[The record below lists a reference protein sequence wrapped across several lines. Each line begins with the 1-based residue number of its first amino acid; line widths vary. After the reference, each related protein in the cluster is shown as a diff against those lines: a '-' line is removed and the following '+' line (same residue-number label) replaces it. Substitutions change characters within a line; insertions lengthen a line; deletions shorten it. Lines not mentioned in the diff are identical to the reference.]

1 MVSGDAGLAVLRAM
15 PEECQATGRCLGQQ
29 MCDSI
34 DPSDRVKPLADVVTF
49 MEIDMRRITLLAAST
64 CLLTLVFASLVPA
77 QQVSSNVAL
86 QPQLL
91 QVTGK
96 ADAPVSLHSA
106 DVDIEVN
113 GGFATTTMLLELRNP
128 NNRVLEGTLQ
138 FPLSS
143 GQQVVGF
150 ALDIGGVLRDAV
162 PVPKARGRQVFE
174 SIERRGV
181 DPGLLEQTVGNQ
193 FRLRVYPIPAQGS
206 RQVRLVI
213 EEAIPRESDAWRLS
227 VPVQLLSGADQFSMR
242 VRANGIATAPVVE
255 GSFGVLPFTRDAQ
268 GYQAVVRR
276 TAFRPQGGL
285 SLRFPASTKAMTYGG
300 VHDGEHYV
308 LAEVPVPPSSTSNRA
323 LPSNMG
329 LLWDASASARKRDRD
344 GEFALLDR
352 YFKAMGNG
360 RVHLRILRDVGEDGG
375 VFEIRNGDW
384 ARLRHVLETT
394 VNDGAS
400 NLSDWTPVPGIAEYL
415 LVSDGLQDYGDKP
428 FPLLANGQ
436 RLYAINSAGAASDS
450 SRLAALAA
458 TRGGRLVTWQ
468 GRNGLDAATR
478 ALLGQGTRIVKM
490 HGEGVTDLQ
499 TETRDVDAGLLRIAG
514 RLTEPTGVIR
524 VTLDESGRRRDI
536 TLPVS
541 AAMNGAYVPR
551 QWARWQIAAYAGE
564 PERHHAAIARLGQQF
579 SIVTAGTSL
588 LVLDDIA
595 DYVRY
600 DIAPPAELR
609 EDVAR
614 LQSQQGKRRD
624 ASRSERLDA
633 AANAFAERLAW
644 WNRSFPKDQ
653 PAAQKTRDKSESDS
667 MTLDS
672 VMVTGSAAADSA
684 MPLPAPAP
692 PAPPASPRAVEQRA
706 TRESGNLAFLAP
718 SAAAEAPKKA
728 EGEAIATIRLQA
740 WAPDSPYAK
749 RLRAAPAEQIYALYL
764 DERDSHADST
774 AFYLDVADLLLQKG
788 RNVEAL
794 RVLSNL
800 AELDLDNRHVLRV
813 LGYRLMQAK
822 QWALAVQIFRQ
833 VFEMAEEEPQSGRDL
848 ALALAAAGQHQLA
861 IEGLYEVALGEWDG
875 RFNGIPAIAL
885 NEMNAIIA
893 TSPKPLDTSFIDR
906 RLLQNMPLDL
916 RAALSWDSD
925 NSDMDLWV
933 TDPNGEKCYYGN
945 KLTYQ
950 GGLISNDFTGGYG
963 PEEFV
968 LRDAK
973 PGVYRVEA
981 NFYGDRQQVV
991 TGATTLT
998 LKLTTGWGTQR
1009 QQDQTVTLRLSGK
1022 RDTVLVGEFEVK

>member
-1 MVSGDAGLAVLRAM
+1 
-15 PEECQATGRCLGQQ
+15 
-29 MCDSI
+29 
-34 DPSDRVKPLADVVTF
+34 
-49 MEIDMRRITLLAAST
+49 MRRIALFAAST

-77 QQVSSNVAL
+77 QQVSSDVPW
-86 QPQLL
+86 QPLLL
-91 QVTGK
+91 QVTGNTET
-96 ADAPVSLHSA
+96 PVSLHSA
-106 DVDIEVN
+106 DVAVEVN
-113 GGFATTTMLLELRNP
+113 GGFATTTLLLELRNP

-138 FPLSS
+138 FPLSD

-162 PVPKARGRQVFE
+162 PVAKARGRQVFE

-181 DPGLLEQTVGNQ
+181 DPGLLEQTAGNQ
-193 FRLRVYPIPAQGS
+193 FRLRVYPIPALGS

-213 EEAIPRESDAWRLS
+213 EEAMPRESGAWHLA
-227 VPVQLLSGADQFSMR
+227 VPVQLLSGADEFSMR
-242 VRANGIATAPVVE
+242 IRSNGANAAPVVE
-255 GSFGVLPFTRDAQ
+255 GNFGALPFKRDAQ
-268 GYQAVVRR
+268 GHQAVVRR
-276 TAFRPQGGL
+276 TAFRPQSGL
-285 SLRFPASTKAMTYGG
+285 SLRFPASTTAMTYGG

-308 LAEVPVPPSSTSNRA
+308 LAEVPVPQSSASNRA
-323 LPSNMG
+323 LPSTTG
-329 LLWDASASARKRDRD
+329 LLWDASASARKRDKA
-344 GEFALLDR
+344 GELTLLDR
-352 YFKAMGNG
+352 YFKAMGDG
-360 RVHLRILRDVGEDGG
+360 HVSLRILRDVGADGG
-375 VFEIRNGDW
+375 TFEIRNGDW
-384 ARLRHVLETT
+384 APLRRVLETT

-400 NLSDWTPVPGIAEYL
+400 NLSDWTPDASIAEYL
-415 LVSDGLQDYGDKP
+415 LVSDGQQDYGDKP
-428 FPLLANGQ
+428 FPVLASGQ
-436 RLYAINSAGAASDS
+436 KLYAINSAGAASDS
-450 SRLAALAA
+450 SRLAALADA
-458 TRGGRLVTWQ
+458 RGGRLAAWQ
-468 GRNGLDAATR
+468 GRNSLDAATR
-478 ALLGQGTRIVKM
+478 ALLGHGTRIVRM
-490 HGEGVTDLQ
+490 RGEGVTDLQ
-499 TETRDVDAGLLRIAG
+499 TETRYGDTGLLRIAG

-524 VTLDESGRRRDI
+524 VTLDESGHRRDI
-536 TLPVS
+536 ALQVS
-541 AAMNGAYVPR
+541 AATNGAYVPR
-551 QWARWQIAAYAGE
+551 QWAKWQIAAYAGE
-564 PERHHAAIARLGQQF
+564 PERHRAAIARLGQKF

-609 EDVAR
+609 DQVAR
-614 LQSQQGKRRD
+614 LQAQQGKRRD

-633 AANAFAERLAW
+633 AASAFADRLAW
-644 WNRSFPKDQ
+644 WNKSFAKDR
-653 PAAQKTRDKSESDS
+653 PAAKIAKDKSESN
-667 MTLDS
+667 TLGS
-672 VMVTGSAAADSA
+672 ITVTGSVARPVST
-684 MPLPAPAP
+684 LPVPPPP
-692 PAPPASPRAVEQRA
+692 PAP
-706 TRESGNLAFLAP
+706 L
-718 SAAAEAPKKA
+718 A
-728 EGEAIATIRLQA
+728 EGEAISSGALNTQRPVILESAPLQEASKASGEVATTIRLQA
-740 WAPDSPYAK
+740 WEPDSPYAK
-749 RLRAAPAEQIYALYL
+749 RLRAAPADQVYALYL
-764 DERDSHADST
+764 DERDSHTNST

-788 RNVEAL
+788 RKVEAM

-822 QWALAVQIFRQ
+822 QWALAVVVFRQ
-833 VFEMAEEEPQSGRDL
+833 VLDMAEEEPQSGRDL
-848 ALALAAAGQHQLA
+848 GLALAASGQRQQA
-861 IEGLYEVALGEWDG
+861 IEQLYDVALGEWDS

-933 TDPNGEKCYYGN
+933 TDPNGEKCYYSN
-945 KLTYQ
+945 RLTYQ

-998 LKLTTGWGTQR
+998 LKLSTGWGTQR
-1009 QQDQTVTLRLSGK
+1009 QHDQMVTLRLSGK
-1022 RDTVLVGEFEVK
+1022 KDTVLVGEFEVK

>member
-1 MVSGDAGLAVLRAM
+1 
-15 PEECQATGRCLGQQ
+15 
-29 MCDSI
+29 
-34 DPSDRVKPLADVVTF
+34 
-49 MEIDMRRITLLAAST
+49 MRRIILFAAST
-64 CLLTLVFASLVPA
+64 CLLTVIFASLAPA
-77 QQVSSNVAL
+77 QQVSTNVVP
-86 QPQLL
+86 QPPLL

-106 DVDIEVN
+106 DVGIEVN
-113 GGFATTTMLLELRNP
+113 GGFATTTLLLELRNP

-138 FPLSS
+138 FPLSD

-162 PVPKARGRQVFE
+162 PVAKARGRQVFE

-181 DPGLLEQTVGNQ
+181 DPGLLEQTAGNQ

-213 EEAIPRESDAWRLS
+213 EEAMPRESGGWHLAI
-227 VPVQLLSGADQFSMR
+227 PVQLLSGADEFSMR
-242 VRANGIATAPVVE
+242 IRANGIATPPLVE
-255 GSFGVLPFTRDAQ
+255 GNFDALPFKRDAQ

-285 SLRFPASTKAMTYGG
+285 SLRFSASTNAVTYGG
-300 VHDGEHYV
+300 KHNGEHYV
-308 LAEVPVPPSSTSNRA
+308 LAEVPVLQSSEIARVI
-323 LPSNMG
+323 PSNIG
-329 LLWDASASARKRDRD
+329 LLWDASASARKRDLD
-344 GEFALLDR
+344 GELALLDR

-360 RVHLRILRDVGEDGG
+360 RVSLRLLRDVGEDGG
-375 VFEIRNGDW
+375 IFDIRNGEW
-384 ARLRHVLETT
+384 ARLQHVLEST

-400 NLSDWTPVPGIAEYL
+400 NLSDWTPNPLINEYL
-415 LVSDGLQDYGDKP
+415 LVSDGLQDYGEKP
-428 FPLLANGQ
+428 FPVLASGQ
-436 RLYAINSAGAASDS
+436 RLYAINSAGAASDD
-450 SRLAALAA
+450 SRLAAIAGE
-458 TRGGRLVTWQ
+458 RGGRLIAWQ
-468 GRNGLDAATR
+468 GRNGLYSATR
-478 ALLGQGTRIVKM
+478 ALLGHGTRIVKM
-490 HGEGVTDLQ
+490 LGEGVTDLQ
-499 TETRDVDAGLLRIAG
+499 TETRDLDAGLLRIAG

-524 VTLDESGRRRDI
+524 VILDESGHRRDI

-541 AAMNGAYVPR
+541 SAPDGGGISSYVPR
-551 QWARWQIAAYAGE
+551 QWAKWQIAAYAGE
-564 PERHHAAIARLGQQF
+564 PDRHRAAIARLGQQF

-609 EDVAR
+609 ADVAR
-614 LQSQQGKRRD
+614 LQAEQGKRRD
-624 ASRSERLDA
+624 VSRSARLDSI
-633 AANAFAERLAW
+633 ANAFAERLAW
-644 WNRSFPKDQ
+644 WKTSFPKDQ
-653 PAAQKTRDKSESDS
+653 PAARKAREKPESDS
-667 MTLDS
+667 ASLDS
-672 VMVTGSAAADSA
+672 VVVTASTAQAVSAF
-684 MPLPAPAP
+684 PVPPPP
-692 PAPPASPRAVEQRA
+692 PAP
-706 TRESGNLAFLAP
+706 L
-718 SAAAEAPKKA
+718 A
-728 EGEAIATIRLQA
+728 EGEAIPRAVLNDQRPAILEVASLQDASKASGEAVATIRLQA
-740 WAPDSPYAK
+740 WSPESSYAR
-749 RLRAAPAEQIYALYL
+749 RLRTAQADQVYALYL

-774 AFYLDVADLLLQKG
+774 AFYLDVADVLLQKN
-788 RNVEAL
+788 RRVEAM

-822 QWALAVQIFRQ
+822 QWALAVVVFRQ
-833 VFEMAEEEPQSGRDL
+833 VLEMAEEEPQSGRDL
-848 ALALAAAGQHQLA
+848 ALALAASGQRQQA
-861 IEGLYEVALGEWDG
+861 IEQLNEVALGEWDS

-933 TDPNGEKCYYGN
+933 TDPNGEKCYYSN

-968 LRDAK
+968 LRNAK
-973 PGVYRVEA
+973 PGIYRVEA

-998 LKLTTGWGTQR
+998 LKLSTGWGMQR
-1009 QQDQTVTLRLSGK
+1009 QHDQMVTLRLSGK
-1022 RDTVLVGEFEVK
+1022 KDSVLVGEFEVK

>member
-1 MVSGDAGLAVLRAM
+1 
-15 PEECQATGRCLGQQ
+15 
-29 MCDSI
+29 
-34 DPSDRVKPLADVVTF
+34 
-49 MEIDMRRITLLAAST
+49 MRRIILLAAST
-64 CLLTLVFASLVPA
+64 CLLTLNFASLAPA
-77 QQVSSNVAL
+77 QQVSSDAAL
-86 QPQLL
+86 PPPLL
-91 QVTGK
+91 QVGGK
-96 ADAPVSLHSA
+96 AGVPVSLHSA
-106 DVDIEVN
+106 DVAIEVN

-128 NNRVLEGTLQ
+128 SNRVLEGTLQ
-138 FPLSS
+138 FPLSD

-162 PVPKARGRQVFE
+162 PVAKARGRQVFE

-181 DPGLLEQTVGNQ
+181 DPGLLEQTAGNQ

-213 EEAIPRESDAWRLS
+213 EEAIPLQSGAWRLA
-227 VPVQLLSGADQFSMR
+227 VPVQLLSGADAFSMR

-255 GSFGVLPFTRDAQ
+255 GNFGALPFTRDAQ

-285 SLRFPASTKAMTYGG
+285 SLRFPARAKAMTYGG
-300 VHDGEHYV
+300 VHEGEHYV
-308 LAEVPVPPSSTSNRA
+308 LAEVPVPQSSTSIRA
-323 LPSNMG
+323 LPSKMG
-329 LLWDASASARKRDRD
+329 LLWDASASARKRDQD
-344 GEFALLDR
+344 GELALLDR

-360 RVHLRILRDVGEDGG
+360 RVSLRILRDVGTDGG
-375 VFEIRNGDW
+375 IFEIRNGDW
-384 ARLRHVLETT
+384 ATLRRVLETT

-400 NLSDWTPVPGIAEYL
+400 NLSDWTPDASIAEYL
-415 LVSDGLQDYGDKP
+415 LISDGLQDYGDKP
-428 FPLLANGQ
+428 FPVLASGQ
-436 RLYAINSAGAASDS
+436 KLYAINSAGAASDS
-450 SRLAALAA
+450 TRLAALADS
-458 TRGGRLVTWQ
+458 RGGRLVAWQ
-468 GRNGLDAATR
+468 GRNGLDEATR
-478 ALLGQGTRIVKM
+478 ALLGHGTRIVAM
-490 HGEGVTDLQ
+490 RGEGVTDLQ
-499 TETRDVDAGLLRIAG
+499 VETHHVDAGLLRIAG

-524 VTLDESGRRRDI
+524 VTLDESGRRREI

-541 AAMNGAYVPR
+541 AATNGGYVPR

-564 PERHHAAIARLGQQF
+564 PERHRAAIARIGQQF

-595 DYVRY
+595 DYVRHE
-600 DIAPPAELR
+600 IAPPAELR
-609 EDVAR
+609 ADVAR
-614 LQSQQGKRRD
+614 LQAEQGKRRD
-624 ASRSERLDA
+624 ASRSQRLDA
-633 AANAFAERLAW
+633 VATAFAERLAW
-644 WNRSFPKDQ
+644 WETSFPKDR
-653 PAAQKTRDKSESDS
+653 PAPKIAKDKSEADS
-667 MTLDS
+667 LDS
-672 VMVTGSAAADSA
+672 VTVTGSVARPVSAPPPPSPAPLAPLAERSASEGLARTQSNDLALAAD
-684 MPLPAPAP
+684 
-692 PAPPASPRAVEQRA
+692 
-706 TRESGNLAFLAP
+706 
-718 SAAAEAPKKA
+718 AAQEAPNSS
-728 EGEAIATIRLQA
+728 GEAVATIRLQA

-749 RLRAAPAEQIYALYL
+749 RLRAAPAEQLYALYL

-774 AFYLDVADLLLQKG
+774 AFYLDVADVLLQKG
-788 RNVEAL
+788 RNVEAM

-813 LGYRLMQAK
+813 LGYRLMQAR

-833 VFEMAEEEPQSGRDL
+833 VLDMAEEEPQSGRDL
-848 ALALAAAGQHQLA
+848 ALAMAAAGQRQQA
-861 IEGLYEVALGEWDG
+861 IEQLYDVALGEWDS
-875 RFNGIPAIAL
+875 RFNGIPAIAV

-893 TSPKPLDTSFIDR
+893 TSPKPLDTSFIDH

-973 PGVYRVEA
+973 PGLYRVEA
-981 NFYGDRQQVV
+981 HYFGDRQQIV

-998 LKLTTGWGTQR
+998 LKLSTGWGTAR
-1009 QQDQTVTLRLSGK
+1009 QQDRTVTLRLSGK
-1022 RDTVLVGEFEVK
+1022 DESVLVGEFEVE

>member
-1 MVSGDAGLAVLRAM
+1 
-15 PEECQATGRCLGQQ
+15 
-29 MCDSI
+29 
-34 DPSDRVKPLADVVTF
+34 
-49 MEIDMRRITLLAAST
+49 MRRITQFTASV
-64 CLLTLVFASLVPA
+64 CLITLGFASLVPA
-77 QQVSSNVAL
+77 QQVSSNVVL
-86 QPQLL
+86 QPPLL
-91 QVTGK
+91 QVSGK
-96 ADAPVSLHSA
+96 VDTPVSLHSA
-106 DVDIEVN
+106 DVGIEVN

-138 FPLSS
+138 FPLGS

-181 DPGLLEQTVGNQ
+181 DPALLEQTAGNQ
-193 FRLRVYPIPAQGS
+193 FRLRIYPIPAHGS

-213 EEAIPRESDAWRLS
+213 EEAMPRETGAWRLA
-227 VPVQLLSGADQFSMR
+227 VPVQLLSGADEFSLR
-242 VRANGIATAPVVE
+242 VRANGISSAPIVE
-255 GSFGVLPFTRDAQ
+255 GSFGALPFTHDAQ

-285 SLRFPASTKAMTYGG
+285 SLRFPASTKPMAYGG
-300 VHDGEHYV
+300 THDGEHYV
-308 LAEVPVPPSSTSNRA
+308 LAEVPVPQFSASNRTP
-323 LPSNMG
+323 PSKMG

-344 GEFALLDR
+344 GEFMLLDR

-360 RVHLRILRDVGEDGG
+360 RVSLRILRDVGMDGG
-375 VFEIRNGDW
+375 TFEIRNGDW
-384 ARLRHVLETT
+384 AQLRRVLGTT

-400 NLSDWTPVPGIAEYL
+400 DLSDWTPDPTITEYL

-428 FPLLANGQ
+428 FPVLEKNQ
-436 RLYAINSAGAASDS
+436 HLYAINSAGAASDGA
-450 SRLAALAA
+450 RLAALADA
-458 TRGGRLVTWQ
+458 RGGRLVAWQ
-468 GRNGLDAATR
+468 GRNGLDAAAR
-478 ALLGQGTRIVKM
+478 ALLGHGTRIVTM
-490 HGEGVTDLQ
+490 RGEGVSDLQ
-499 TETRDVDAGLLRIAG
+499 AESRHVDAGLMRIAG

-524 VTLDESGRRRDI
+524 VTLDESGHRRDI

-541 AAMNGAYVPR
+541 AATNGDYVPR
-551 QWARWQIAAYAGE
+551 QWARWQIAADAGE
-564 PERHHAAIARLGQQF
+564 PERHRAAIARLGQQF

-600 DIAPPAELR
+600 DIAPPADLR
-609 EDVAR
+609 ADVAR
-614 LQSQQGKRRD
+614 LQAEQGKRRD

-633 AANAFAERLAW
+633 VANAFAERLVW
-644 WNRSFPKDQ
+644 WKTSFPKDRQ
-653 PAAQKTRDKSESDS
+653 AAQKVRDKARSESDS
-667 MTLDS
+667 TTLGS
-672 VMVTGSAAADSA
+672 VTVTADVAQPA
-684 MPLPAPAP
+684 MAMAP
-692 PAPPASPRAVEQRA
+692 PPSPA
-706 TRESGNLAFLAP
+706 LAAERGASEGFARNQASVALLAP
-718 SAAAEAPKKA
+718 GVVHKAAKA
-728 EGEAIATIRLQA
+728 EGETVATIRLQA

-749 RLRAAPAEQIYALYL
+749 RLRAAPADQIYALYL
-764 DERDSHADST
+764 DERDSHVDST
-774 AFYLDVADLLLQKG
+774 AFYLDVADLLLQKE
-788 RNVEAL
+788 RRVEAM

-822 QWALAVQIFRQ
+822 QWALAVQTFRQ
-833 VFEMAEEEPQSGRDL
+833 VLGMAEEEPQSGRDL
-848 ALALAAAGQHQLA
+848 ALALAASGQRQQA
-861 IEGLYEVALGEWDG
+861 IEQLYDVASGEWDS

-916 RAALSWDSD
+916 RVALSWDSD

-933 TDPNGEKCYYGN
+933 TDPNGEKCYYSN

-973 PGVYRVEA
+973 PGLYRVEA
-981 NFYGDRQQVV
+981 HYFGDRQQIV

-998 LKLTTGWGTQR
+998 LSLSTGWGTPR
-1009 QQDQTVTLRLSGK
+1009 QQDRTVTLRLSGK
-1022 RDTVLVGEFEVK
+1022 DESVLVGEFEVE

>member
-1 MVSGDAGLAVLRAM
+1 
-15 PEECQATGRCLGQQ
+15 
-29 MCDSI
+29 
-34 DPSDRVKPLADVVTF
+34 
-49 MEIDMRRITLLAAST
+49 MRRIILFTAST
-64 CLLTLVFASLVPA
+64 CLLTFVFASLVPA
-77 QQVSSNVAL
+77 QQVAAEMIL
-86 QPQLL
+86 PPPLL
-91 QVTGK
+91 QVTGNTET
-96 ADAPVSLHSA
+96 PVRLHSA
-106 DVDIEVN
+106 DVAIEVN

-138 FPLSS
+138 FPLRD

-162 PVPKARGRQVFE
+162 PVAKARGRQVFE

-181 DPGLLEQTVGNQ
+181 DPGLLEQTTGNQ

-213 EEAIPRESDAWRLS
+213 EEAMLRESGAWRLA
-227 VPVQLLSGADQFSMR
+227 VPVQLLSGADEFSMH
-242 VRANGIATAPVVE
+242 VRANGAATAPVVE
-255 GSFGVLPFTRDAQ
+255 GNFGALPFTRDAQ

-285 SLRFPASTKAMTYGG
+285 SLRFAASTKAMTYGG
-300 VHDGEHYV
+300 VHSGDHYV
-308 LAEVPVPPSSTSNRA
+308 LAEVPVPRSNTSNRA
-323 LPSNMG
+323 LPLKVG
-329 LLWDASASARKRDRD
+329 LLWDASASARKRDQD
-344 GEFALLDR
+344 GELALLDR

-360 RVHLRILRDVGEDGG
+360 RVSLRILRDVGMDGG
-375 VFEIRNGDW
+375 TFEIRNGEW
-384 ARLRHVLETT
+384 ATLRRALETT

-400 NLSDWTPVPGIAEYL
+400 NLSDWTPGASITEYL
-415 LVSDGLQDYGDKP
+415 LVSDGLQDYGDTP
-428 FPLLANGQ
+428 FPALASGQ

-450 SRLAALAA
+450 SRLAALADS
-458 TRGGRLVTWQ
+458 RGGRLVAWQ

-478 ALLGQGTRIVKM
+478 ALLGHGTRIVAM
-490 HGEGVTDLQ
+490 RGEGVTDLQ
-499 TETRDVDAGLLRIAG
+499 VETHHVDAGLLRIAG
-514 RLTEPTGVIR
+514 RLSEPTGVIR
-524 VTLDESGRRRDI
+524 VTLDESGQQRDI

-541 AAMNGAYVPR
+541 AATHSDYVPR

-564 PERHHAAIARLGQQF
+564 PEWHRAAIARLGQQF
-579 SIVTAGTSL
+579 SVVTAGTSL

-600 DIAPPAELR
+600 EIAPPAELR
-609 EDVAR
+609 ADVAR
-614 LQSQQGKRRD
+614 LQAEQGKRRD

-633 AANAFAERLAW
+633 TANAFAERLVW
-644 WNRSFPKDQ
+644 WNKSFAKDR
-653 PAAQKTRDKSESDS
+653 PAAQIAKDKSESGS
-667 MTLDS
+667 VALGEPPVILD
-672 VMVTGSAAADSA
+672 T
-684 MPLPAPAP
+684 
-692 PAPPASPRAVEQRA
+692 PRAVDVAAPPSPAPLAEQSA
-706 TRESGNLAFLAP
+706 SGAVARTQSNDLALDAVAVQAAP
-718 SAAAEAPKKA
+718 RKS
-728 EGEAIATIRLQA
+728 GEAIATIRLQA

-749 RLRAAPAEQIYALYL
+749 RLRAAPADQIYALYL
-764 DERDSHADST
+764 DERGSHADST
-774 AFYLDVADLLLQKG
+774 AFYLDVADLLLQKE
-788 RNVEAL
+788 RTAEAL

-800 AELDLDNRHVLRV
+800 AELDLDNRHILRV
-813 LGYRLMQAK
+813 LGYRLMQAR
-822 QWALAVQIFRQ
+822 QWTLAVQVFRQ
-833 VFEMAEEEPQSGRDL
+833 VLDMAEEEPQSGRDL
-848 ALALAAAGQHQLA
+848 GLALAASGQRQQAIQQL
-861 IEGLYEVALGEWDG
+861 YDVALGEWDS

-933 TDPNGEKCYYGN
+933 TDPNGEKCYYSN

-973 PGVYRVEA
+973 PGLYRVEA
-981 NFYGDRQQVV
+981 HYFGDRQQIV

-998 LKLTTGWGTQR
+998 LKLSTGWGTQR
-1009 QQDQTVTLRLSGK
+1009 QQDRTVTLRLSGK
-1022 RDTVLVGEFEVK
+1022 DESVLVGEFEVE